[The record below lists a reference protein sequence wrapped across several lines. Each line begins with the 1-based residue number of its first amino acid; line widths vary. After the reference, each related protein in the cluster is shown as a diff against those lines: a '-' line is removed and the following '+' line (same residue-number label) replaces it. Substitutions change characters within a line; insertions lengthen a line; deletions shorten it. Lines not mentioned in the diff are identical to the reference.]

1 MNRRTQ
7 VNISSHYDANVDVV
21 LFNGNCLDL
30 LNDIPNEAAKL
41 IVTSPPCNLGKAN
54 NEQFKR

>member
-1 MNRRTQ
+1 MSRKAQ
-7 VNISSHYDANVDVV
+7 VDMSPYYDAKTDVV
-21 LFNGNCLDL
+21 LFTGNCLDL
-30 LNDIPNEAAKL
+30 LSEMPNEVAKL